1 MIELLPE
8 WIRSSEGDSD
18 ELRGSVLQAFRFMS
32 DLITEHVDIPTCSRL
47 RQFLPKLTRLF
58 LPLYLTRAALEYD
71 ATTHF
76 LAQILHILNVTT
88 TNEIAGKLNLLT
100 LDADDTIYENGG
112 SINRSSR
119 IVQINVELI
128 RRGILV
134 SLFTAAGY
142 PGNPSRYEQRLRGI
156 LEALAD
162 LTSEERARF
171 LVKGRRVQLSF

>member
-76 LAQILHILNVTT
+76 LARNRVPPTYKKFST
-88 TNEIAGKLNLLT
+88 FSTSLLRMK
-100 LDADDTIYENGG
+100 
-112 SINRSSR
+112 S
-119 IVQINVELI
+119 
-128 RRGILV
+128 LV
-134 SLFTAAGY
+134 
-142 PGNPSRYEQRLRGI
+142 N
-156 LEALAD
+156 
-162 LTSEERARF
+162 
-171 LVKGRRVQLSF
+171 